1 MILSTIFKPL
11 QFIEKVARGINNV
24 QIQLI
29 AKSSNLGR
37 FEEFFIAINYNL
49 FIQVGRE
56 PQGVNFYTNNIMHY
70 TICSFYCDTQST
82 ILISPFFILWF

>member
-24 QIQLI
+24 QIQLS

-37 FEEFFIAINYNL
+37 FEEFFIVKIKAGLVPTFVLTKIYK
-49 FIQVGRE
+49 VERE
-56 PQGVNFYTNNIMHY
+56 PQGESLVLG
-70 TICSFYCDTQST
+70 SSD
-82 ILISPFFILWF
+82 LWAECELLLRKE

>member
-37 FEEFFIAINYNL
+37 FEEFFIVKIIIIKSGSL
-49 FIQVGRE
+49 F
-56 PQGVNFYTNNIMHY
+56 PLFLVN
-70 TICSFYCDTQST
+70 CS
-82 ILISPFFILWF
+82 

>member
-37 FEEFFIAINYNL
+37 FGEFFIVKIKARLVLAFVLTKIYN
-49 FIQVGRE
+49 VGRE
-56 PQGVNFYTNNIMHY
+56 PQGESLVLG
-70 TICSFYCDTQST
+70 SSD
-82 ILISPFFILWF
+82 L